1 MAGNKLVIV
10 ESPTKA
16 KTIGRMLGAE
26 YTILASM
33 GHVRDLPERSIGV
46 DIKNQ
51 FTPLYVENPRSAK
64 VMKEIRAAAKK
75 ADSVYL
81 APDPD
86 REGEAIAWHLQELL
100 KGTFKGEF
108 RRVAFHE
115 ITKSAIEKAFQNTSE
130 VNMNLVDS
138 QQARRVLDRLV
149 GYMVSPLLWSQVEKG
164 ASAGRVQSV
173 ALRLICERER
183 EILAFLPEEFWNLS
197 VMLKNKTGDE
207 FESRL
212 FKINDD
218 KFRIGNEGDALKAF
232 NAIEQSKD
240 FKIASVE
247 FTPKT
252 RNAPPPFTT
261 STLQQ
266 AANNLLKFSASNTMR
281 IAQQL
286 YEGMDVGDGVSAGLI
301 TYMRTD
307 SVVVAKE
314 AQLACRDFIADAY
327 GKEYLPGKSNLFKS
341 KAGAQEAH
349 EAVRPTDV
357 TRTPEALAKYLD
369 ATQLRLYTLIWKRFV
384 ASQMAQVEQRQTTVD
399 TDAKGTDGKKYTFR
413 ATALVTVFPGF
424 MKVYDSIKAEDG
436 EESAESPSEVLGRLQ
451 QGESCSLEK
460 ALKEQK
466 FTEPPP
472 RFTEATLIKEL
483 ETNGIGRP
491 STYATIIQTIQ
502 TREYVAKDKGKLC
515 PSELG
520 FRVNDFLLAKLPDLI
535 EVDFTSR
542 MELHLDEV
550 EEGKLGW
557 TRMLD
562 DFYSKFAKWLDTAKN
577 AGSPEV
583 SKAAALVNMLNQ
595 VKWAP
600 AEKSGRRSY
609 DDKKFFNS
617 VREKFATDN
626 KITARQWDA
635 LIGLAAKYS
644 VQLPELHSVAA
655 KHNFSSELATKSE
668 EVKVSEERRL
678 QNTATADDKSKY
690 VQIFSAFSGV
700 KWEPPQKN
708 RGRVYDDK
716 KFFDSLKKQ
725 ADSGKTLSDKQLNVI
740 ARFATKYKDAVPT
753 FETLSGL
760 LGITAAAAPDAEKG
774 EGEAAAPQAD
784 NETGN
789 LLKVL
794 AAVTEWEEPAKK
806 GSRTFNDK
814 TFYES
819 LAKQAES
826 GRTLSPKQLFALKKM
841 ANKYSGNKEE

>member
-16 KTIGRMLGAE
+16 KTIGRMLGPE

-33 GHVRDLPERSIGV
+33 GHVRDLPERMLGV
-46 DIKNQ
+46 DTKNH
-51 FTPLYVENPRSAK
+51 FAPAYVENPRSAK
-64 VMKEIRAAAKK
+64 IMKEIKAAAKK

-108 RRVAFHE
+108 KRVTFHE
-115 ITKSAIEKAFQNTSE
+115 ITKTAIEKAFLNTSE
-130 VNMNLVDS
+130 VNMSLVDS

-183 EILAFLPEEFWNLS
+183 EILAFVPEEFWNLS
-197 VMLKNKTGDE
+197 VLLQNRAGDE
-207 FESRL
+207 FESKL

-218 KFRIGNEGDALKAF
+218 KFKINNQQDALMAF
-232 NAIEQSKD
+232 NAIQQGKN
-240 FKIASVE
+240 FKIGSVE
-247 FTPKT
+247 FTPKS

-281 IAQQL
+281 VAQQL
-286 YEGMDVGDGVSAGLI
+286 YEGMEVGTGGSVGLI

-314 AQLACRDFIADAY
+314 AQVSCRNFIAEAY
-327 GKEYLPGKSNLFKS
+327 GKKFLPGNANLYKS

-357 TRTPEALAKYLD
+357 TRTPESLAKYLD
-369 ATQLRLYTLIWKRFV
+369 AAQLKLYSLIWKRFV
-384 ASQMAQVEQRQTTVD
+384 ASQMAPAEQRQTTVD
-399 TDAKGTDGKKYTFR
+399 TDAQGADGKKYTFR

-424 MKVYDSIKAEDG
+424 MKVYDSVQKVED
-436 EESAESPSEVLGRLQ
+436 EEAPDTPAEVLGRLTE
-451 QGESCSLEK
+451 GEACTLKK
-460 ALKEQK
+460 AVKEQK

-502 TREYVAKDKGKLC
+502 AREYVAKDKGKLC

-542 MELHLDEV
+542 MESHLDEI

-562 DFYSKFAKWLDTAKN
+562 DFYNKFIKWLDTAKN
-577 AGSPEV
+577 AGSPES
-583 SKAAALVNMLNQ
+583 SKAASLVNMLNQ

-600 AEKSGRRSY
+600 AEKNGRRSY
-609 DDKKFFNS
+609 DDKKFFCS

-635 LIGLAAKYS
+635 LIGLAAKYA
-644 VQLPELHSVAA
+644 VQLPELNAIAA
-655 KHNFSSELATKSE
+655 KHGFANELAAKAE
-668 EVKVSEERRL
+668 VVKVSEEKRL

-690 VQIFSAFSGV
+690 AQIFSAFAAV
-700 KWEPPQKN
+700 TWEPPQKN

-725 ADSGKTLSDKQLNVI
+725 AESGKTLSDKQLNVI
-740 ARFATKYKDAVPT
+740 SRFAAKYKDAIPT
-753 FETLSGL
+753 INTLNEL
-760 LGITAAAAPDAEKG
+760 LGTPPEAEGSAPAANAAGAE
-774 EGEAAAPQAD
+774 D
-784 NETGN
+784 SNETGT
-789 LLKVL
+789 LLKIL
-794 AAVTEWEEPAKK
+794 AAVTEWEEPVQK

-826 GRTLSPKQLFALKKM
+826 GRQLSPKQVFALKKM
-841 ANKYSGNKEE
+841 ADKYSGKKEE